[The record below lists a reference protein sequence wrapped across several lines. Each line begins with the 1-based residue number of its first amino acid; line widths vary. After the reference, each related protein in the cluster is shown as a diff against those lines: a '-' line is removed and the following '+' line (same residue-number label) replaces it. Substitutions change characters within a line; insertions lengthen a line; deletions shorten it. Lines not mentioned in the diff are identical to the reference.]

1 MLKIDFV
8 LVITLVISLADC
20 SKGRRP
26 PGTVNI
32 TNCDGVTVHGA
43 PAPETEIN
51 VRDCTNV
58 EVFANSGQGNN
69 CTEFSKVTVNN
80 SRTADSDKSMKF
92 DKRLSKTW

>member
-32 TNCDGVTVHGA
+32 TDCDGVTVHGA
-43 PAPETEIN
+43 SALETEIRN
-51 VRDCTNV
+51 CTNV